1 MWLRAGISWTF
12 TTLTCH
18 RLKYLEVA
26 VTPPGT
32 IVLASNVTAKAIN
45 NVHGNVSWIYKDH
58 WLKKSIAEF
67 FLVYKPWHLNC
78 NIPYISTSGFCHGT
92 NQVSFPLCWNQTL
105 SIYFTNH
112 FCSTRASWYHDLS
125 ISSLSIPPFVR
136 FTEVSK
142 VSNYD
147 FQWFSFETRTI
158 TRMMDSCWI
167 PVISSFF
174 SKCFLFHVTYLLN
187 TLKLLRKH
195 SFFSSGCVFSGHFS
209 KHTLVTG
216 SLATLQAKQSE
227 GRKSFA
233 PAFLQPKQRQALIR
247 QWKKS

>member
-12 TTLTCH
+12 TPLTCH
-18 RLKYLEVA
+18 RFKYLEVA
-26 VTPPGT
+26 VTTPGT

-112 FCSTRASWYHDLS
+112 FCSTRAYWYHDLS

-136 FTEVSK
+136 FTEGNK
-142 VSNYD
+142 YLD
-147 FQWFSFETRTI
+147 EQI
-158 TRMMDSCWI
+158 I
-167 PVISSFF
+167 
-174 SKCFLFHVTYLLN
+174 FHVGKPPPIGKWWLFSTQLLQKLKTCTWLN
-187 TLKLLRKH
+187 FLLLKLVFLVSSISLIHYRDTHNGCPLQSFKLWLSVVLLRD
-195 SFFSSGCVFSGHFS
+195 
-209 KHTLVTG
+209 
-216 SLATLQAKQSE
+216 QNDY
-227 GRKSFA
+227 
-233 PAFLQPKQRQALIR
+233 
-247 QWKKS
+247 